1 MKNIK
6 IGQTTFK
13 PKAIKQIILC
23 LFLNG
28 VLIGGMVAYTQI
40 SSKSVNIFIIFALM
54 FLPYLLL
61 KKEIP
66 KNIIEDNKNS
76 N

>member
-28 VLIGGMVAYTQI
+28 ILIGGLVAYIQS
-40 SSKSVNIFIIFALM
+40 SSKSVNILIVFALLI
-54 FLPYLLL
+54 LPYLLL
-61 KKEIP
+61 KKEIS
-66 KNIIEDNKNS
+66 KNMIKDDNSK
-76 N
+76 